1 MAKVNVFVLNGEKYH
16 LSVEDKVTLCDLI
29 FYFNYDTSLLVL
41 EYNKLIYNKNDWE
54 NILITHNDEI
64 ELITIV
70 GGG

>member
-16 LSVEDKVTLCDLI
+16 LNAGDKITLCDLI

-41 EYNKLIYNKNDWE
+41 EYNKLIYNKNDWG